1 MRSTSSCRNWR
12 SRPRRTCPSSRTV
25 GSVASAWRRTRRA
38 GVTGSGSSSR
48 ESTASGTMSRS
59 SAGARRRRS
68 TRRCASRSHGN
79 SPRCHRSAAPSVAHR
94 ADRSFAGVFDML
106 ICRLAS
112 SLALEGCPLVP
123 WDDAEGAP
131 DPGRARVSYVDDM
144 RRELELLVKHH
155 RDVPLPPEEV
165 PEFRTFRCAE
175 TAKDMIAVD
184 GSYSFL
190 LNLSSWWLALISVGL
205 LRYGFDGTAFRRKDW
220 RLVQRMVGVSTF
232 AEFVATQDEL
242 HRSLFEFTK
251 ERREEQ
257 PRDMV
262 NEYRRLIEGQ
272 TAINFADD
280 LEDCIVAVDGTLSEF
295 PKQFSVMER
304 LLQVCEKRGH
314 LLVGISKDSQ
324 LHAFGHTLTDEEL
337 MARCQGR
344 LPHDALAYARAPKAA
359 EAMKEGLLYGD
370 IYYARLHPRA
380 RKWFRVDLG
389 TFRDRPDEAFG
400 QLASYGK
407 SLVSVGYPWPLIE
420 AHRMAVTVRQL
431 KPVYQE
437 SVMKMALRMGLD
449 VRTILDGLTQ
459 VEGRKRS
466 AFHEYLDKVA
476 RDLR

>member
-1 MRSTSSCRNWR
+1 M
-12 SRPRRTCPSSRTV
+12 
-25 GSVASAWRRTRRA
+25 
-38 GVTGSGSSSR
+38 
-48 ESTASGTMSRS
+48 
-59 SAGARRRRS
+59 
-68 TRRCASRSHGN
+68 
-79 SPRCHRSAAPSVAHR
+79 
-94 ADRSFAGVFDML
+94 
-106 ICRLAS
+106 
-112 SLALEGCPLVP
+112 
-123 WDDAEGAP
+123 
-131 DPGRARVSYVDDM
+131 SYVDDM

-155 RDVPLPPEEV
+155 RDVPLPPEEI
-165 PEFRTFRCAE
+165 PDFRTFRGADP
-175 TAKDMIAVD
+175 AKDMIAVD

-205 LRYGFDGTAFRRKDW
+205 LRYAFDGHAFRRKDW
-220 RLVQRMVGVSTF
+220 RLVQRMVGVSTYE
-232 AEFVATQDEL
+232 EFVRTQDEL
-242 HRSLFEFTK
+242 HKSLFEFTK

-272 TAINFADD
+272 TAVNFADD
-280 LEDCIVAVDGTLSEF
+280 LEGGIVAVDGTLSEF

-304 LLQVCEKRGH
+304 LVQVCEKRGH

-337 MARCQGR
+337 MARCQDR

-359 EAMKEGLLYGD
+359 EAVKEGLLYGD
-370 IYYARLHPRA
+370 IYYVRLHPRA

-400 QLASYGK
+400 QLAAYAK

-437 SVMKMALRMGLD
+437 SVIKMALRMGLD
-449 VRTILDGLTQ
+449 VRTVLDGLTQ

>member
-1 MRSTSSCRNWR
+1 
-12 SRPRRTCPSSRTV
+12 
-25 GSVASAWRRTRRA
+25 
-38 GVTGSGSSSR
+38 
-48 ESTASGTMSRS
+48 
-59 SAGARRRRS
+59 
-68 TRRCASRSHGN
+68 
-79 SPRCHRSAAPSVAHR
+79 
-94 ADRSFAGVFDML
+94 
-106 ICRLAS
+106 
-112 SLALEGCPLVP
+112 
-123 WDDAEGAP
+123 
-131 DPGRARVSYVDDM
+131 
-144 RRELELLVKHH
+144 
-155 RDVPLPPEEV
+155 
-165 PEFRTFRCAE
+165 
-175 TAKDMIAVD
+175 
-184 GSYSFL
+184 
-190 LNLSSWWLALISVGL
+190 
-205 LRYGFDGTAFRRKDW
+205 
-220 RLVQRMVGVSTF
+220 MVGVSTF

-251 ERREEQ
+251 DRREEQ

-280 LEDCIVAVDGTLSEF
+280 LEGCIVAVDGTLSEF

-304 LLQVCEKRGH
+304 LVEVCEKRGH

-324 LHAFGHTLTDEEL
+324 LHAFGHVLTDEEL
-337 MARCQGR
+337 MARCQDR
-344 LPHDALAYARAPKAA
+344 LPPDALAYARAPKAA
-359 EAMKEGLLYGD
+359 EAEKEGLLYGD

-400 QLASYGK
+400 QLSSYGK